1 MRKVNLDV
9 WIQLLG
15 MIGIIFSLIFVG
27 LEMRQ
32 SHRIALAG
40 QTQER
45 TAMGMANFMG
55 FLESGINLDNV
66 IRSEIENLSVEEL
79 GARRIN
85 AHNQW
90 YIAEN
95 DFVQFQNGL
104 MSAETYEAKKANL
117 IDQMS
122 HCDLRPIYEFR
133 KNYFSAEFIEMIESV
148 GDPCN

>member
-1 MRKVNLDV
+1 
-9 WIQLLG
+9 
-15 MIGIIFSLIFVG
+15 
-27 LEMRQ
+27 
-32 SHRIALAG
+32 
-40 QTQER
+40 
-45 TAMGMANFMG
+45 MG

>member
-32 SHRIALAG
+32 SQRIALAG

-104 MSAETYEAKKANL
+104 TSAETYEAKKANL

>member
-32 SHRIALAG
+32 SQRIALAG

-45 TAMGMANFMG
+45 TAMGMENFMG

>member
-32 SHRIALAG
+32 SQRIALAG

>member
-1 MRKVNLDV
+1 MRKVNLDI

-32 SHRIALAG
+32 SQRIALAG

-133 KNYFSAEFIEMIESV
+133 KNYFSV
-148 GDPCN
+148 V